1 MTNMIFLDCYD
12 GSAKPKEEQ
21 LFSLLRSKLKRNR
34 EFALKIFDMHYSE
47 NLENTND
54 LTIWLSGSVEGYKL
68 GDIRKLLEQTNSKLL
83 TRETKK
89 TELLVVGYKTKVERL
104 PVNIKVIS
112 SIAFE
117 KILKVLEERE
127 THQNND
133 DSIDTQLIELLLDKE
148 LAKVEEGLT
157 RVEEQGISLKVLPLV
172 AALFKVHKEK
182 SIRSWA
188 KALLEKESSKT
199 VKELLLF
206 CEGRNFMNAK
216 YTVGIDELAKIKGFE
231 VDLFLYYLVLEQKH
245 HLGKE
250 YLASMDS
257 DWTQKLLE
265 ETELLN
271 KESLELYGKAGKR
284 FMFAKKIQ
292 HFTVHANSPV
302 LWEMDWLKS
311 LEVIELKEKVILPK
325 RLDFKALETL
335 VLETKEL
342 SLVAGLPIKYL
353 LLKKCKVLEISNEFN
368 LLNIEHIRL
377 ENCSFNLKV
386 FKSFLERT
394 ELKALQKIEI
404 KNFTA
409 YKIPK
414 DFQKQIEEILPNID
428 FSLS

>member
-112 SIAFE
+112 SIAFG

-325 RLDFKALETL
+325 SLDFKALETL

>member
-112 SIAFE
+112 SIAFG

>member
-1 MTNMIFLDCYD
+1 MIFLDCYD

-112 SIAFE
+112 SIAFG

-127 THQNND
+127 TYQNND

>member
-112 SIAFE
+112 SIAFG

-216 YTVGIDELAKIKGFE
+216 YTVGIDEVAKIKGFE
-231 VDLFLYYLVLEQKH
+231 LDLFLYYLVLEQKH

-292 HFTVHANSPV
+292 HFTVHANSSV
-302 LWEMDWLKS
+302 LWKMDWLKS

-325 RLDFKALETL
+325 CLDFKALETL

-342 SLVAGLPIKYL
+342 SLVAGLPIKYF
-353 LLKKCKVLEISNEFN
+353 LLKECKVLKISNEFN

-386 FKSFLERT
+386 FTSFLERT

-414 DFQKQIEEILPNID
+414 DFKKQIEEILPNVD

>member
-112 SIAFE
+112 SIAFG

-148 LAKVEEGLT
+148 LGKVEEGLT

-325 RLDFKALETL
+325 SLDFKALETL

>member
-34 EFALKIFDMHYSE
+34 EFALKFFDMHYSD
-47 NLENTND
+47 NLENIND

-133 DSIDTQLIELLLDKE
+133 DSIDTQLIKLLLDKE

-182 SIRSWA
+182 SIRFWA

-325 RLDFKALETL
+325 SLDFKALETL